1 VTRLLRLLFVL
12 IASSL
17 VVTATVH
24 AREQQGSAV
33 IECSGFVHTDGD
45 ADQSQGDADKSIPHH
60 HGSCQGTVMQVPA
73 KYSLPA
79 ALHDAGLRP
88 IAGADQILASGS
100 VEPGLRPP
108 NA

>member
-1 VTRLLRLLFVL
+1 
-12 IASSL
+12 
-17 VVTATVH
+17 
-24 AREQQGSAV
+24 
-33 IECSGFVHTDGD
+33 
-45 ADQSQGDADKSIPHH
+45 
-60 HGSCQGTVMQVPA
+60 MQVPA